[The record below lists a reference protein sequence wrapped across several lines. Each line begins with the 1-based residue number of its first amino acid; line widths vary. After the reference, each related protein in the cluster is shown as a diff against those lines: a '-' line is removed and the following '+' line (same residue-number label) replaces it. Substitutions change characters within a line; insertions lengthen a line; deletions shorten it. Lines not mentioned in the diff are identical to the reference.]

1 MVQTLDP
8 WRGAPLDPGTLGLT
22 NLVKDH
28 QAMLHAKFQAPEP
41 SSSGED
47 F

>member
-1 MVQTLDP
+1 MVQTQDP
-8 WRGAPLDPGTLGLT
+8 LHRGHFGSWDHYLNKLGKGLLT
-22 NLVKDH
+22 KAN
-28 QAMLHAKFQAPEP
+28 FQAPEP